1 MNKVEE
7 TNLKKTID
15 SLAEEKAQKT
25 KLENSIKSKGDFI
38 KSKFKEL
45 EIDEYYGDNYR
56 AYLQYSNK
64 INMDEE
70 KVIEILKENC
80 KKADLK
86 DVIKTKEYVDFD
98 ALENLIY
105 NGGIEAQK
113 LEPAQSVKTTVSL
126 WTKVIKKE
134 KDDE

>member
-1 MNKVEE
+1 MNKVVEA
-7 TNLKKTID
+7 NLKKTID
-15 SLAEEKAQKT
+15 NLAEEKAQKT

-64 INMDEE
+64 INMDED

-86 DVIKTKEYVDFD
+86 NVIKTKEYVDFE

-134 KDDE
+134 KEDE

>member
-25 KLENSIKSKGDFI
+25 KLENSIKSKGDFV

-86 DVIKTKEYVDFD
+86 DVIKTKEYVDFE

-134 KDDE
+134 KEDE